1 MIRRSVFGNPIET
14 EAVLR
19 KPEAAVFESDRLTRT
34 EEGFKISLGEKEMV
48 FGLGENVRGINK
60 RGHIYKSFCDDNPH
74 HDESTTSLYGGHN
87 FFILSDSKLGVFIDC
102 PFAVTFDIGDTVMS
116 EFTITLERQDFE
128 IYLIESDSYDGV
140 VKEFRNLIGM
150 SYIPP
155 VWAFGYGQC
164 RWSYMSED
172 EVRLVADSF
181 KENDLPLDM
190 IYLDIDYMD
199 GYRDFTINRKAF
211 PNFEKLVEDM
221 KKRNIHLIPIIDAG
235 IKKDKGFDTYEE
247 GRKNGWFCKDENGED
262 FVVGVWPGKCCFPD
276 VLNDEAREWFGNKYK
291 FLLDKGI
298 DGFWNDMNEPAIFY
312 SEKKLNETFDI
323 LKDFRG
329 ENLDVN
335 SFFEVRDLFNRLSN
349 SSDDYAS
356 FYHNYKGQKIC
367 HKDVHNLFGYYMTRG
382 ASEAFERLE
391 PDKQILM
398 FSRASYI
405 GMHRYGGIWQGDN
418 KSWWS
423 HLLMNIKLMPS
434 LNMCGFLYT
443 GADIGGFGC
452 DTTEDLMLRWL
463 AFGVFT
469 PLMRNH
475 SAAGTR
481 RQEPYKFNNIKAFRD
496 VMGVRYKLLPYI
508 YSEFMKA
515 ALRGTMMF
523 RPLAFEY
530 CNDDVICHVED
541 QLLLGDSI
549 MLAPVY
555 EQNAIGRTVYIPERM
570 QLIRFKNGEV
580 LTEKIYDKGV
590 IYIDVALDEVVVFL
604 RENHIL
610 PISEGGKSVPETDF
624 KHLSFLSFGD
634 SVKPYE
640 YYTEDGIKEI

>member
-1 MIRRSVFGNPIET
+1 MTRRSVFGNPIET
-14 EAVLR
+14 EAILQ
-19 KPEAAVFESDRLTRT
+19 KPEAEEFESDRLTRT

-60 RGHIYKSFCDDNPH
+60 RGHIYKSFCSDNPN

-102 PFAVTFDIGDTVMS
+102 PFEVTFDIGYTEIS
-116 EFTITLERQDFE
+116 ELSIKLERQDFE
-128 IYLIESDSYDGV
+128 LYLIEGESCDAV
-140 VKEFRNLIGM
+140 VKEFRGLIGM

-155 VWAFGYGQC
+155 IWAFGYGQC
-164 RWSYMSED
+164 RWSYMSEE
-172 EVRLVADSF
+172 EVREVADRF
-181 KENDLPLDM
+181 KENGLPLDM

-199 GYRDFTINRKAF
+199 GYRDFTINRKSF

-221 KKRNIHLIPIIDAG
+221 KARNVHLIPIIDAG
-235 IKKDKGFDTYEE
+235 IKKDEGFDTYDE
-247 GRKNGWFCKDENGED
+247 GREKGYFCKDENGDD

-276 VLNDEAREWFGNKYK
+276 MLNDEAREWFGNKYK

-312 SEKKLNETFDI
+312 SEKRLNRTFEKI
-323 LKDFRG
+323 KAYQN
-329 ENLDVN
+329 ENLDID
-335 SFFEVRDLFNRLSN
+335 SFFRVKDIFNNISN
-349 SSDDYAS
+349 SDEDYAS
-356 FYHNYKGQKIC
+356 FYHNYKGEKVC

-382 ASEAFERLE
+382 ASEAFERLA

-423 HLLMNIKLMPS
+423 HLLMNIKMMPS

-443 GADIGGFGC
+443 GADLGGFGC
-452 DTTEDLMLRWL
+452 DTTEDLVLRWL

-481 RQEPYKFNNIKAFRD
+481 RQEPYRFSNIKAFRN
-496 VMGVRYKLLPYI
+496 VMGVRYKMLPYI
-508 YSEFMKA
+508 YSEYMKA

-549 MLAPVY
+549 MIAPVY

-580 LTEKIYDKGV
+580 IREKIYDKGV
-590 IYIDVALDEVVVFL
+590 IYIDVALDEVVIFL
-604 RENHIL
+604 RENHVL
-610 PISEGGKSVPETDF
+610 PLSEGGMSVPETDME
-624 KHLSFLSFGD
+624 HLTFLSFGVD
-634 SVKPYE
+634 VKAYE
-640 YYTEDGIKEI
+640 YYTEEGIKEI